1 MKLRAATAAILSV
14 GFCPALAFCAEAG
27 EGGGSWLTLMFF
39 TLNFAAFVFIVA
51 FFAAPFIGKFFHD
64 RASAVRETLRRL
76 EADAQRAQDLAD
88 QAAARQASLEADKAE
103 LANEMRAETTRE
115 IAQIRELARAA
126 VERVKRDADLTA
138 AAAAEGARRQMRAR
152 LAQVATALARK
163 LIVNN
168 LDATDQG
175 RLIED
180 FMERLRREVA
190 KP

>member
-1 MKLRAATAAILSV
+1 
-14 GFCPALAFCAEAG
+14 
-27 EGGGSWLTLMFF
+27 
-39 TLNFAAFVFIVA
+39 
-51 FFAAPFIGKFFHD
+51 
-64 RASAVRETLRRL
+64 
-76 EADAQRAQDLAD
+76 
-88 QAAARQASLEADKAE
+88 
-103 LANEMRAETTRE
+103 MRAETTRE
-115 IAQIRELARAA
+115 IGRMRELARAA

>member
-39 TLNFAAFVFIVA
+39 ALNFTGLVFIVA
-51 FFAAPFIGKFFHD
+51 FFAAPVISKFFRD

-76 EADAQRAQDLAD
+76 EDDARRAQGIAD
-88 QAAARQASLEADKAE
+88 QAAARQARLAADKTE
-103 LANEMRAETTRE
+103 LANEMRAETVRE
-115 IAQIRELARAA
+115 IGRMRELARAA
-126 VERVKRDADLTA
+126 IERIKRDVELTA

-152 LAQVATALARK
+152 LAQVATDLARK